1 MKDNKFYVYGHFTN
15 ENAEIPFYI
24 GKGSGDRYKN
34 HSNRNNE
41 WKSFVKTNGFVAT
54 ILYSNLTEQDAFN
67 KEKELIELYGRKD
80 TNTGPLLNKSS
91 GGEGG
96 IYNDYV
102 PDWLVNDIKITM
114 FKAALRDYN
123 FLRNKI

>member
-1 MKDNKFYVYGHFTN
+1 MKDNKFYVYGHFTD
-15 ENAEIPFYI
+15 ENSEIPFYI

-41 WKSFVKTNGFVAT
+41 WKSFVKTNGVIPK
-54 ILYSNLTEQDAFN
+54 ILYTDLTEQGAFN
-67 KEKELIELYGRKD
+67 KERELIELYGRQD
-80 TNTGPLLNKSS
+80 TNTGTLLNKSS

-96 IYNDYV
+96 TYNNYV
-102 PDWLVNDIKITM
+102 PDWLVNHIKITM
-114 FKAALRDYN
+114 FKVALLDYN